1 MPVGGVLDK
10 EIYSRLADFKRHELS
25 AVTEI
30 ALRGKA
36 ILAAKVTVMRYI

>member
-25 AVTEI
+25 AVAEI

-36 ILAAKVTVMRYI
+36 ILAAEIAVVRYI